1 MNMGFFVRPL
11 PRWIATILVSVLLL
25 FASQSSSFVSA
36 AEQPTLTGVGP
47 NATGS
52 STATVTFSLTNPDSQ
67 SATVYMRYGT
77 GGSFGSVTPMTTTG
91 IQVQFTLTDLLAST
105 VYNVQGA
112 LANETPFESDV
123 SGTFTTWTPTIT
135 GASDSEVTHNSAKI
149 TVTVSNPNSTTVYLQ
164 YKKTADLSF
173 TSLPSKATTT
183 TNTSEEVEFSLSS
196 LDAST
201 SYTVQASPDSNF
213 TAGTITEDTF
223 TTSAPPA

>member
-1 MNMGFFVRPL
+1 MGFFVRRL
-11 PRWIATILVSVLLL
+11 PRWIVVRYLSPFCFYSLPSRHRSSLQPS
-25 FASQSSSFVSA
+25 SQHSRA
-36 AEQPTLTGVGP
+36 WDLMPPTKY
-47 NATGS
+47 A
-52 STATVTFSLTNPDSQ
+52 DSDSRPRQQ

-91 IQVQFTLTDLLAST
+91 TQVQFTLTDLLAST

-183 TNTSEEVEFSLSS
+183 TNTSEEVEFSLS
-196 LDAST
+196 
-201 SYTVQASPDSNF
+201 
-213 TAGTITEDTF
+213 
-223 TTSAPPA
+223 